1 MTNVQESKSSVRVLI
16 VDDHP
21 VVRAGLAS
29 LLRRQIGVKL
39 AGSAHSGEEA
49 LEVLKRSSVDVILLD
64 LRMPSINGIDLLNLL
79 RAQDSYPRAIILS
92 SYELE
97 EEIFQAVKAGARGYL
112 SKNAPREEI
121 VAAIEV
127 VGAGGTYFPERIL
140 QSIAE
145 REARSGL
152 SAREIEILEMV
163 SRGLTNKEIAE
174 VLGISHYTVRNH
186 INHITAKLQV
196 ADRTEAATVALRQG
210 IIGTGS

>member
-1 MTNVQESKSSVRVLI
+1 MIAPESKAPIRVLI

-39 AGSAHSGEEA
+39 TGAAHSAEEA
-49 LEVLKRSSVDVILLD
+49 MEALKRSSVDVILLD

-79 RAQDSYPRAIILS
+79 RAKENQPRVIILS
-92 SYELE
+92 SYEFE
-97 EEIFQAVKAGARGYL
+97 EEIYQAVKAGARGYL
-112 SKNAPREEI
+112 SKNASREEM
-121 VAAIEV
+121 VAAIEAV
-127 VGAGGTYFPERIL
+127 ADGGTYFPERIVPW
-140 QSIAE
+140 IEE
-145 REARSGL
+145 RQARSSL

-163 SRGLTNKEIAE
+163 SRGLTNKEIAG
-174 VLGISHYTVRNH
+174 VLQISHYTVRNH

-210 IIGTGS
+210 IIGAG

>member
-1 MTNVQESKSSVRVLI
+1 MIAPESKPAIRVLI

-39 AGSAHSGEEA
+39 TGAAHSAEEA
-49 LEVLKRSSVDVILLD
+49 MEALKRSSVDVILLD

-79 RAQDSYPRAIILS
+79 RAKENQPRVIILS
-92 SYELE
+92 SYEFE
-97 EEIFQAVKAGARGYL
+97 EEIYQAVKAGARGYL
-112 SKNAPREEI
+112 SKNASREEM
-121 VAAIEV
+121 VAAIEAV
-127 VGAGGTYFPERIL
+127 ADGGTYFPERIVPW
-140 QSIAE
+140 IEE
-145 REARSGL
+145 RQARSSL

-163 SRGLTNKEIAE
+163 SRGLTNKEIAG
-174 VLGISHYTVRNH
+174 VLQISHYTVRNH

-210 IIGTGS
+210 IIGAG

>member
-1 MTNVQESKSSVRVLI
+1 MINAQESKPAVRVLI

-29 LLRRQIGVKL
+29 LLRRQAGLKL
-39 AGSAHSGEEA
+39 TGAAHSGEEA
-49 LEVLKRSSVDVILLD
+49 LELLKRAPVDVMLLD

-79 RAQDSYPRAIILS
+79 KTHENRPKAIILS
-92 SYELE
+92 SYEYE
-97 EEIFQAVKAGARGYL
+97 EEIYQAVKAGARGYL

-121 VAAIEV
+121 VAAIEEV
-127 VGAGGTYFPERIL
+127 TAGGTYFPERII
-140 QSIAE
+140 QWIEE
-145 REARSGL
+145 RQARSSL

-163 SRGLTNKEIAE
+163 SRGLTNKEIAQ
-174 VLGISHYTVRNH
+174 VLQISHYTVRNH

-210 IIGTGS
+210 IIGAG